1 MNKFKTYFI
10 VITLA
15 GATLS
20 VSGATQKLR
29 DVRVGDQ
36 VCEQLAT
43 AVDFG
48 EHGNVYYCSRWL
60 DASEG

>member
-1 MNKFKTYFI
+1 MNKFKTYLF

-20 VSGATQKLR
+20 VSGATQNFR

-36 VCEQLAT
+36 ACEQLAT

-48 EHGNVYYCSRWL
+48 KHGNVYYCTQWL
-60 DASEG
+60 GT

>member
-15 GATLS
+15 GAALA
-20 VSGATQKLR
+20 VSGATENFR

-48 EHGNVYYCSRWL
+48 EHGNVYYCAQWL
-60 DASEG
+60 GTPEG